1 MKKLLGLVV
10 LFSTVAFSRELTLE
24 SAIDLA
30 LENGKTIKTSE
41 LSKENAE
48 LNVKRAFKTALPK
61 VTYNGQFQR
70 AEHTTR
76 SMIDILDSDGTIGRG
91 EKSGY
96 SQSVGLYQ
104 PLFRGGAITGGVLGA
119 KASKNIADLYFWAE
133 KRDVRLDI
141 ISLYSSIINF
151 EKDLTVL
158 ESSRKELQ
166 ARYDK
171 QNEQLNLKLV
181 TKADLLKTEYS
192 ILDLEAQ
199 ITGTKTNLEIAK
211 KDLKLKLMIP
221 NNEDITLKDFQVLEN
236 LTSGI
241 DFGKD
246 LDEALTNSLSAKLA
260 VNKVDYAQAEKI
272 VARSSLLPQVDAF
285 ATYGT
290 SKESHNFENSFDNA
304 EWKGGVSV
312 KWDVFSFGSGI
323 DEYNVAK
330 NNESIE
336 SLNKELTSDSIK
348 LSVTKNYRELIRLQ
362 QLKNSRSKALEAATE
377 NFNIDTE
384 RYNAGLISTVD
395 FLLSESQY
403 RQAAVDYNSAVLDY
417 YVAFETYRSSLI

>member
-1 MKKLLGLVV
+1 
-10 LFSTVAFSRELTLE
+10 FSRELTLE

-70 AEHTTR
+70 SEHTTR
-76 SMIDILDSDGTIGRG
+76 NMIDVEESDGAIGNG
-91 EKSGY
+91 AKSGY
-96 SQSVGLYQ
+96 TQTIGLYQ

-119 KASKNIADLYFWAE
+119 KASKNIADLYFLSE

-141 ISLYSSIINF
+141 ISLYSDIINF

-158 ESSRKELQ
+158 EASRKELQ
-166 ARYDK
+166 ARYNK

-221 NNEDITLKDFQVLEN
+221 TNENIVLKDFQVPEN

-246 LDEALTNSLSAKLA
+246 LDQALTNSLSAKLA
-260 VNKVDYAQAEKI
+260 INKVDYAQAEKI

-290 SKESHNFENSFDNA
+290 SKESHHFENSFDNA
-304 EWKGGVSV
+304 EWRGGVSV

-336 SLNKELTSDSIK
+336 YLNQELISDNIK

-362 QLKNSRSKALEAATE
+362 QLRDSRKKALEAATE

-403 RQAAVDYNSAVLDY
+403 RQAAVDYNAAILDY
-417 YVAFETYRSSLI
+417 YVAF

>member
-1 MKKLLGLVV
+1 MKKLLGLLV
-10 LFSTVAFSRELTLE
+10 LLSTAAFSRELTLE

-41 LSKENAE
+41 LSEKNAN
-48 LNVKRAFKTALPK
+48 LNVRRAFKTALPT
-61 VTYNGQFQR
+61 VTYNGQYQR
-70 AEHTTR
+70 AEHDGR
-76 SMIDILDSDGTIGRG
+76 KMQDIVVNGVEG
-91 EKSGY
+91 EAKSGY
-96 SQSVGLYQ
+96 SQTIGVYQ
-104 PLFRGGAITGGVLGA
+104 PLFRGGAITGGILGA
-119 KASKNIADLYFWAE
+119 EASKNMANIYLLSE
-133 KRDVRLDI
+133 KRDVRLNI
-141 ISLYSSIINF
+141 IELYSSIINY

-171 QNEQLNLKLV
+171 QSEQLNLRLV

-192 ILDLEAQ
+192 ILELEAQ

-221 NNEDITLKDFQVLEN
+221 TNEEVTLKDFQVPQN
-236 LTSGI
+236 LTTGI
-241 DFGKD
+241 NFNTD
-246 LDEALTNSLSAKLA
+246 LDHALTNSLSAKLA
-260 VNKVDYAQAEKI
+260 VNKINYAQAEKV
-272 VARSSLLPQVDAF
+272 VARSSLLPQIDAF
-285 ATYGT
+285 ATYG
-290 SKESHNFENSFDNA
+290 SSRESRHFDNSFDNA
-304 EWKGGVSV
+304 EWRGGVSV

-336 SLNKELTSDSIK
+336 SLNQELTTDNIK

-362 QLKNSRSKALEAATE
+362 QLRDSRNKALEAATE

-395 FLLSESQY
+395 YLLSESQY
-403 RQAAVDYNSAVLDY
+403 RQAAVDYNSAVLNY
-417 YVAFETYRSSLI
+417 YVAFEKYRSSLI

>member
-1 MKKLLGLVV
+1 MKKLLGLLV
-10 LFSTVAFSRELTLE
+10 LLSTAAFSRELTLE

-41 LSKENAE
+41 LSKENAK
-48 LNVKRAFKTALPK
+48 LNIRRAFKTALPK
-61 VTYNGQFQR
+61 VTYNGQYQK
-70 AEHTTR
+70 AEH
-76 SMIDILDSDGTIGRG
+76 DGRKMQDVIINGVEG
-91 EKSGY
+91 EAKSGY
-96 SQSVGLYQ
+96 TQTIGLYQ
-104 PLFRGGAITGGVLGA
+104 PLFRGGAITGGILGA
-119 KASKNIADLYFWAE
+119 EASRNMADIYLLSE

-141 ISLYSSIINF
+141 IALYSSIINF

-158 ESSRKELQ
+158 EASKKELQ

-171 QNEQLNLKLV
+171 QSEQLNLRLV

-221 NNEDITLKDFQVLEN
+221 NNEEITLKDFQVPEN

-246 LDEALTNSLSAKLA
+246 LDQALTNSLSAKLA
-260 VNKVDYAQAEKI
+260 VNKVNYAQAEKV

-290 SKESHNFENSFDNA
+290 SKESHHFDNSFDNA
-304 EWKGGVSV
+304 EWRGGVSV

-330 NNESIE
+330 NNENIE
-336 SLNKELTSDSIK
+336 SINQELTSDNIK

-362 QLKNSRSKALEAATE
+362 QLRDSRNKALEAATE

-395 FLLSESQY
+395 YLLSESQY
-403 RQAAVDYNSAVLDY
+403 RQAAVDYNSAVLNY
-417 YVAFETYRSSLI
+417 YVAFEKYRSSLI

>member
-41 LSKENAE
+41 LSKENAK
-48 LNVKRAFKTALPK
+48 LNVRRAFKTALPT
-61 VTYNGQFQR
+61 VTYSGQYQR
-70 AEHTTR
+70 SEHTNR
-76 SMIDILDSDGTIGRG
+76 NMLDMVESDGTTGIGA
-91 EKSGY
+91 KSGY
-96 SQSVGLYQ
+96 TQTLGLYQ
-104 PLFRGGAITGGVLGA
+104 SLFRGGAITGGILGA
-119 KASKNIADLYFWAE
+119 EASRNMADIYLLSE

-141 ISLYSSIINF
+141 IALYSSIINF

-158 ESSRKELQ
+158 EASKKELK

-221 NNEDITLKDFQVLEN
+221 NNEEITLKDFVVPEN

-246 LDEALTNSLSAKLA
+246 LEVALTNSLSAKLA
-260 VNKVDYAQAEKI
+260 VNKVDYAVAEKI

-290 SKESHNFENSFDNA
+290 SKESHHVNNSFDNA
-304 EWKGGVSV
+304 EWRGGVSV

-330 NNESIE
+330 NNENIE
-336 SLNKELTSDSIK
+336 SINQELISDNIK

-362 QLKNSRSKALEAATE
+362 QLRDSRNKALEAATE
-377 NFNIDTE
+377 NFSIDTE